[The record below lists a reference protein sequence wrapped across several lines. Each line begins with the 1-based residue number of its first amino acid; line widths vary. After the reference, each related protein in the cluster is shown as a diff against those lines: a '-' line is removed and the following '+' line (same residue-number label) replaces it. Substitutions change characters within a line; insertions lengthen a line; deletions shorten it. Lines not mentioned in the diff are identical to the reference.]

1 MGGSKDTIRDPLGFE
16 AGLGK
21 GGDSGEAGANAAN
34 AASMREIAELR
45 RQFDITQG
53 NIEPFLQ
60 AGTRALPGQEQAS
73 TIGGLDARLGDIFNS
88 DIFGNLVDERTQAV
102 QGQLG
107 AAGLT
112 RSGQALQDISAV
124 PTDIGFQ
131 IENLLNNRQTTLA
144 GSGLNAA
151 SGLGALGAQNSQ
163 AIGGALSQ
171 QGQNTASG
179 ILADQQAN
187 AQASQNLLS
196 TGVAAAAMFFSDPR
210 LKENVEQ
217 IAEIAD
223 LGVYQW
229 DWIAKTEGTII
240 ADCQTIGFMADEV
253 EEKYPHLVTEFSGYN
268 VIDYPAL
275 FDELDAKLERLN

>member
-45 RQFDITQG
+45 RQFDVTQE

-60 AGTRALPGQEQAS
+60 AGQRALPGQEEGS
-73 TIGGLDARLGDIFNS
+73 TIGGLDARLGRIFNS
-88 DIFGNLVDERTQAV
+88 DTFGNLEEERLRAV
-102 QGQLG
+102 RGQLG
-107 AAGLT
+107 ASGLT
-112 RSGQALQDISAV
+112 RSGNALQDIAAV
-124 PTDIGFQ
+124 PQDIGLQ
-131 IENLLNNRQTTLA
+131 IENLLNNRQTTLT

-163 AIGGALSQ
+163 AIGSALSQ

-179 ILADQQAN
+179 ILADQQAS

-217 IAEIAD
+217 IAELGD
-223 LGVYQW
+223 LGIYQW

-253 EEKYPHLVTEFSGYN
+253 AEKYPHLVTEFSGYD
-268 VIDYPAL
+268 VINYPAL
-275 FDELDAKLERLN
+275 LDELEAKLERAN